1 MRRESPITLIT
12 ALSVSACPTSVSD
25 SVYQSRCAPSQYTAS
40 QCYLLRMKAA
50 WRRAAPFF
58 DFDDGGP
65 STQTPDRTRQVD
77 LEH

>member
-25 SVYQSRCAPSQYTAS
+25 SVYQSRCVPSQYTAS

-65 STQTPDRTRQVD
+65 STQTPDRTRHVD